1 MYIQNSACSR
11 PHRAAVNSMK
21 AIAANP
27 RFVSINSAIE
37 IDLTG
42 QVVADS
48 IGTAIYSGVG
58 GQPDFVRA
66 AQASFDGRGISV
78 IALPSTT
85 SKGHSRIVP
94 TLQPGAGAL
103 QVLSQFISNRR
114 INISSLINFLP
125 SRRRDAAFR
134 RRVGGYRVWSVQS
147 KGKES
152 ETARQM
158 FDSNCS
164 SRLPRHAR
172 GRGAQAIPLSLK
184 FANSE

>member
-1 MYIQNSACSR
+1 MHR
-11 PHRAAVNSMK
+11 DRAAVNSMK

-48 IGTAIYSGVG
+48 IGPAIYSGVG

-94 TLQPGAGAL
+94 ILQPGAGAF
-103 QVLSQFISNRR
+103 V
-114 INISSLINFLP
+114 P
-125 SRRRDAAFR
+125 A
-134 RRVGGYRVWSVQS
+134 
-147 KGKES
+147 
-152 ETARQM
+152 T
-158 FDSNCS
+158 
-164 SRLPRHAR
+164 
-172 GRGAQAIPLSLK
+172 
-184 FANSE
+184 